1 MRLKDELVCNISGYS
16 AYVGRDRGSNT
27 VTTLASLPITKS
39 TVIANLSAATSISVA
54 SGMNVGESI
63 TVICNPTASFTQPI
77 PTTGSYKSMDG
88 SSLSV
93 TSGKQFEINICCY
106 ATGKYSIS
114 CKVKK

>member
-1 MRLKDELVCNISGYS
+1 MRLKDEIIGNVSGYS
-16 AYVGRDRGSNT
+16 TYVSRDRGSNT

-106 ATGKYSIS
+106 ATGRYSIS